1 MDTEGGG
8 YGNSFALMKDAGTN
22 GYYIYKFKAAGQK
35 VAGYEVNKSL
45 ATDIDK
51 AELFAFAS
59 NRSILL
65 YVVGKTLH
73 AYDYKRGY
81 EKKYSVE
88 LEDEITMVKFDIF
101 SGYGDYNDLYVATY
115 NSTTRGTLQKY
126 VLGTDQNTFELKPD
140 EKCKWNGLVKV
151 KDIDWKN
158 GVQ

>member
-1 MDTEGGG
+1 MPGRTGII
-8 YGNSFALMKDAGTN
+8 S
-22 GYYIYKFKAAGQK
+22 YKFKAAGQK

-65 YVVGKTLH
+65 YMWWVKLCMLMITKEGTRRSIPL
-73 AYDYKRGY
+73 DLPTR
-81 EKKYSVE
+81 SRW
-88 LEDEITMVKFDIF
+88 LNLMFSRDMEIITI
-101 SGYGDYNDLYVATY
+101 LYVATY

-158 GVQ
+158 SVQ